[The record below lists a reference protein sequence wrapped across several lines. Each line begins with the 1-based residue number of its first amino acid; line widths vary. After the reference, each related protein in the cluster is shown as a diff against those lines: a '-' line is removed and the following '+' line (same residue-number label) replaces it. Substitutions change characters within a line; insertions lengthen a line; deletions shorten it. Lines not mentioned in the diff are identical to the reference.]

1 MQHVSDTAKI
11 FKYTSECFFHKAQ
24 LMAMHNTVTIS
35 NTNGVPPSE
44 THMQIHSSS
53 EEPPTVGQFKYQG
66 NGASENMTTYMTI
79 YIQFKIQGTNKQF

>member
-1 MQHVSDTAKI
+1 MQHVSDKAKI